1 MFIGCYIFNFI
12 YTEHFKKYL
21 EKAKR
26 DNETEKHSLYKLVI
40 FGPPRV
46 GKSSLFKVLLG
57 EIPKKNSE
65 STGIC
70 DRLIFKVAITK
81 DATGFKSTWHKV
93 KIEDE
98 IARLHN
104 KLKKKL
110 ELQNPEQ
117 LLAVDFGGSED
128 TVHSLEVVKTMNEL
142 SAKNQSHEEIYYTD
156 ILMVCY
162 DSGGQ
167 PEFFDVMPSLATN
180 PTGYIMVVDMSKDLD
195 EAIQSKVLMR
205 DKEVT
210 LPKSITC
217 MDLLKNAIS
226 SLQSG
231 SSNKLSHNLLVVGTH
246 LDQCK
251 NPEENI
257 PNLDQQIYN
266 NIMKGDAESLFRE
279 RKKNKSQRNI
289 DHTQIVHPIAN
300 LFECTENISQGILT
314 ELKDRNSIAQEIRTA
329 VEDMAKSDNIQKE
342 LPINWL
348 LFQLET
354 QLKVAKGYILRST
367 CTEYAEK
374 CNIKENE
381 IDIVLSYFHKLG
393 IILYYKDCVRDIV
406 FSPQW
411 LFNRISD
418 IIFEKYNPRCSY
430 KAMDN
435 IKKGRIE
442 KQFLVNLYQSQ
453 IDEPLT
459 IDHLL
464 TIFENQWIMAQYPD
478 NNSMFFMPALLDPD
492 PERFVNANSIM
503 SETDPLL
510 TVFGRRIYE
519 RLYVK
524 FEKQYFPRSMFCSVA
539 TQFMKMKYSLQEKIL
554 YNNVLV
560 FQVHSNGYIGLFDCK
575 TVMAMEMYQKND
587 KKDEDLSELPH
598 YVCGLLYQF
607 LTESCEKVQIDC
619 NFKFGFTCD
628 CSCFAG
634 VDFKCPFLPEKVC
647 KSCGNSNL
655 NYDELVWVTS
665 PKKFINILSSQVYMY
680 IVIVMYVFVC
690 VYM

>member
-1 MFIGCYIFNFI
+1 MYP
-12 YTEHFKKYL
+12 EQFKKYL

-26 DNETEKHSLYKLVI
+26 DNETEKYSLYKLVI

-57 EIPKKNSE
+57 ETPKKNSE

-81 DATGFKSTWHKV
+81 DATGFKSTWHKI

-98 IARLHN
+98 IVRLHN
-104 KLKKKL
+104 KLKKKQ
-110 ELQNPEQ
+110 EFQNPEK
-117 LLAVDFGGSED
+117 LLAVNFGRSED
-128 TVHSLEVVKTMNEL
+128 TVHSLEVVKTMNKL
-142 SAKNQSHEEIYYTD
+142 PAKIQPHKEIYYTD
-156 ILMVCY
+156 TLMVCY

-180 PTGYIMVVDMSKDLD
+180 PTGYIMVVDMSKDLN
-195 EAIQSKVLMR
+195 EPIQNKVLMR
-205 DKEVT
+205 DEEVT
-210 LPKSITC
+210 LPKNITC
-217 MDLLKNAIS
+217 IDLLKNAIS

-231 SSNKLSHNLLVVGTH
+231 SGHKLSNNLLVVGTH

-251 NPEENI
+251 NPEQNI

-266 NIMKGDAESLFRE
+266 NIMKGDAESLFRG
-279 RKKNKSQRNI
+279 RKKSKDKRRI
-289 DHTQIVHPIAN
+289 DRTQIIHPIAN
-300 LFECTENISQGILT
+300 LFECTDSIPQGVLT
-314 ELKDRNSIAQEIRTA
+314 ESKDRDSIAQEIRSA
-329 VEDMAKSDNIQKE
+329 IEDMAKSDNILKE

-354 QLKVAKGYILRST
+354 QLKVAKGYISQSI
-367 CTEYAEK
+367 CKEYAEK

-381 IDIVLSYFHKLG
+381 IDAVLSYFHKLG
-393 IILYYKDCVRDIV
+393 IILYYKNCVRDIV

-442 KQFLVNLYQSQ
+442 KQFLVDLYQDH

-464 TIFENQWIMAQYPD
+464 RIFENQCIMAQFPD
-478 NNSMFFMPALLDPD
+478 NRNMFFMPALLDPD
-492 PERFVNANSIM
+492 PERFVNANLIM
-503 SETDPLL
+503 SESNLLL
-510 TVFGRRIYE
+510 TVFGTRVFE

-524 FEKQYFPRSMFCSVA
+524 FEEQYFPRSMFCSVA
-539 TQFMKMKYSLQEKIL
+539 TQFMKRKYSLQEKPL
-554 YNNVLV
+554 YNNILF
-560 FQVHSNGYIGLFDCK
+560 FQIPHSNGFIGLFDCK
-575 TVMAMEMYQKND
+575 TVMAIELYQKND
-587 KKDEDLSELPH
+587 KDLSEVLPH
-598 YVCGLLYQF
+598 DLCGLLYQF
-607 LTESCEKVQIDC
+607 LTVSCEKIQINC
-619 NFKFGFTCD
+619 NFKFGFTCKWNK
-628 CSCFAG
+628 CNHFAG
-634 VDFKCPFLPEKVC
+634 VELKYPFLPEKNC
-647 KSCGNSNL
+647 KSCRSSSKL
-655 NYDELVWVTS
+655 SYDELVWMTS
-665 PKKFINILSSQVYMY
+665 PKEFIDILSAQVH
-680 IVIVMYVFVC
+680 IYVVTYVSVC
-690 VYM
+690 VYMQ